1 MRIFIDIYTYIL
13 YIIILLRN
21 YRWKI
26 SLRNPQNLNKLT
38 GEEIKVLF
46 SHYIVYTYITYNRMK
61 VKGNY
66 ET

>member
-1 MRIFIDIYTYIL
+1 MDGKSRKKNSKFEQVDEVAFFKTQFEQVDGG
-13 YIIILLRN
+13 R
-21 YRWKI
+21 
-26 SLRNPQNLNKLT
+26 
-38 GEEIKVLF
+38 KVLF